1 MNNSY
6 DPRVKRLTLN
16 DVNASLE
23 EGEHWNIFEVF
34 RQDKRGGHHIHVGAL
49 HAPNAAMALILAK
62 EQFGRRKDCF
72 NLWVV
77 CSADILAFA
86 DEDAEMFAN
95 NKEKNYRE
103 ASGFKVRDK
112 IEEYKKRGKGL
123 KS

>member
-1 MNNSY
+1 MNNSL

-16 DVNASLE
+16 ESNTSLK

-34 RQDKRGGHHIHVGAL
+34 RQDKRGGHHVHVGAL
-49 HAPNAAMALILAK
+49 HAPDPAMALIFAK
-62 EQFGRRKDCF
+62 EQYGRRKECF

-86 DEDAEMFAN
+86 DEDAEMFVN

-112 IEEYKKRGKGL
+112 IEEFKK
-123 KS
+123 KSGE